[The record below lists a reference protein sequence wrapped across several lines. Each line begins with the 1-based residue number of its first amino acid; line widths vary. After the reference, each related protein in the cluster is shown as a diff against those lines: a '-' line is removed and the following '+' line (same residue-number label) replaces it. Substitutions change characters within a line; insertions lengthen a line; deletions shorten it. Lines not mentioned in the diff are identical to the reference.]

1 MCDKVR
7 AVDKGRPPMRA
18 STRILINVVDLPS
31 SSTSILYFVSNFT
44 APVRLMENDQVGHMV
59 CIVAATDA
67 DGDKLWYYI
76 IGELLNVVC

>member
-1 MCDKVR
+1 VCDKVR